1 MKSLY
6 CSIALPALGLV
17 VALGGIDAAVS
28 QTTQQVTTSSKEYGS
43 SLRAGVRGMSMGGI
57 SVGARI
63 PSVNMNQ
70 PGGRPSAS
78 VRRIGGSTGG
88 GTIALQPQ
96 GGINPLL
103 QSGALTVPAPYL
115 GPGSTSAPRPQAYN
129 PYTGQSYGTD
139 LNSKTGGAGKLQA
152 ASRTP
157 TVPGHYAFPVS
168 GGPTPRRR

>member
-1 MKSLY
+1 MKRLI
-6 CSIALPALGLV
+6 CSIVLPGFALFF
-17 VALGGIDAAVS
+17 ALGGMDAAVS

-43 SLRAGVRGMSMGGI
+43 SLRAGVRGMGMGGI

-78 VRRIGGSTGG
+78 VRRVGGGSGG
-88 GTIALQPQ
+88 GTVALQTQ
-96 GGINPLL
+96 GGVNSLL
-103 QSGALTVPAPYL
+103 QSGALTPPPPYL
-115 GPGSTSAPRPQAYN
+115 EPGASAASRPQAYN
-129 PYTGQSYGTD
+129 PYTGQSYGTG
-139 LNSKTGGAGKLQA
+139 LNSKTGGVEKLQA
-152 ASRTP
+152 VSRTP